1 MSVNIFR
8 DEMQHAKLFGKPVLT
23 TNWLI
28 PRETV
33 PDGWFCYDM
42 RGTDRD
48 PGAHAELV
56 DYTSFDHS
64 GTVLSPKPLKR
75 PATKVRRIG
84 KGDYFLHGETMDLES
99 FCEEHGLDFPDN
111 PIKFEMRPASPDEAG
126 LFFTLDPAEDEKMG
140 TVGHVRIDFG
150 HDGGEFRHTWWP
162 RGPEG
167 LNTPEFKGE
176 LGQVVD
182 QLRRGALKDLSTM
195 LRWCHLHGGEIAG
208 GVCAQ
213 NYGYV
218 VETEQYRYCLR
229 CNPVRGDYQAYLT
242 CFDKLA
248 QKQTFGL
255 TEKGRQQLRD
265 AADPAMP
272 HSYSWY
278 VIEHLNT
285 PELRA
290 DHELPLEDAVQ
301 LYAGLDCADK
311 RLGVSKDGVAAV
323 DLAIRMDGREWLP
336 EDWRK
341 LDSFKSDPVVVG
353 AVEQLRQT
361 LENQTQEQGIGF
373 TMEGIG

>member
-301 LYAGLDCADK
+301 LYAGLDCVDK
-311 RLGVSKDGVAAV
+311 RLGVTKDGISAV

>member
-285 PELRA
+285 PELRV

-301 LYAGLDCADK
+301 LYAGLDCVDK
-311 RLGVSKDGVAAV
+311 RLGVTKDGISAV